1 MDEWWPGSVE
11 VKEGPGVRGLRWT
24 GDVESVVSG
33 AGMDVWEAG
42 SEVVEPELMV
52 VGDQAEARPG
62 LVTLLRVCRPGTRS
76 LLLLL
81 LLLWTLTSPSCCSS
95 FTS

>member
-1 MDEWWPGSVE
+1 MVDKWGLGCVE
-11 VKEGPGVRGLRWT
+11 LKGGPGVRGLSWI

-33 AGMDVWEAG
+33 VGMDVWEAG
-42 SEVVEPELMV
+42 SEVVEPVLLVE
-52 VGDQAEARPG
+52 DRAEAKPG
-62 LVTLLRVCRPGTRS
+62 LVTLLPVCRPGS
-76 LLLLL
+76 SS